1 MHYESMHGAH
11 YVVPGKECNIQIMLI
26 HTSEITTSKYK
37 FLFLLFFSNH
47 DYCCEWNLK
56 YYVLFFKSPDPFPYE
71 LERLPER
78 LFISLIEDFIDV
90 QQTTAFNSFQYRLAF
105 DSVVNLCV
113 FMFIKAYCS
122 KNNWIKEFTRFY

>member
-26 HTSEITTSKYK
+26 LGMESVGFTSEISTSKYK

-56 YYVLFFKSPDPFPYE
+56 YYVLFFKSPEPFPYE

-113 FMFIKAYCS
+113 FMFIKAYC
-122 KNNWIKEFTRFY
+122 KLN

>member
-1 MHYESMHGAH
+1 MHYESMHGAR

-26 HTSEITTSKYK
+26 LGMESVGYTSEISTSKSN
-37 FLFLLFFSNH
+37 FLFFSNH

-78 LFISLIEDFIDV
+78 LFISLIEDVIDV

-113 FMFIKAYCS
+113 FMFIKAYC
-122 KNNWIKEFTRFY
+122 KLN

>member
-26 HTSEITTSKYK
+26 LGMESVGFTSEISTSKYK

-56 YYVLFFKSPDPFPYE
+56 YYVLFFKSPEPILYE
-71 LERLPER
+71 LERLPEM

-113 FMFIKAYCS
+113 FMFIKAYC
-122 KNNWIKEFTRFY
+122 KLN

>member
-1 MHYESMHGAH
+1 MKPE
-11 YVVPGKECNIQIMLI
+11 ILI
-26 HTSEITTSKYK
+26 FI
-37 FLFLLFFSNH
+37 
-47 DYCCEWNLK
+47 
-56 YYVLFFKSPDPFPYE
+56 FKSPDPFPYE

-113 FMFIKAYCS
+113 FMFIKAYC
-122 KNNWIKEFTRFY
+122 KLN

>member
-1 MHYESMHGAH
+1 MHYESMHGAR
-11 YVVPGKECNIQIMLI
+11 YVVAGKECNIQIMLI
-26 HTSEITTSKYK
+26 LGMESVGFTSEISTSKYK

-47 DYCCEWNLK
+47 NYCCEWNLK

-113 FMFIKAYCS
+113 FMFIKAYC
-122 KNNWIKEFTRFY
+122 KLN

>member
-1 MHYESMHGAH
+1 MHYESMHGAR

-26 HTSEITTSKYK
+26 LGMESVGYTSEISTSKSN
-37 FLFLLFFSNH
+37 FLFFSNH
-47 DYCCEWNLK
+47 DYCCEWMKPEILR
-56 YYVLFFKSPDPFPYE
+56 FIFKSPDPFPYE
-71 LERLPER
+71 LERLPQR

-113 FMFIKAYCS
+113 FMFIKAYC
-122 KNNWIKEFTRFY
+122 KLN